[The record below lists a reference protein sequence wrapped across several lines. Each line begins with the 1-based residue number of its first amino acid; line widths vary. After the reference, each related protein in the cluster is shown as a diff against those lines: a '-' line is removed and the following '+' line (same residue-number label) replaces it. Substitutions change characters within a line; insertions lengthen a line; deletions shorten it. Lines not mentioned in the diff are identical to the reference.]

1 MNVASFAG
9 RFAGVGG
16 FVNIAQSAKRLVFCL
31 TLRAGELEVAMENGR
46 LAIVKEGRHPKFVST
61 IQHVCFHGPTA
72 IARGQEVL
80 YVTERAVF
88 KLTRGG
94 LQLIEVAPGIDLH
107 TQVLDQMQF
116 APAIS
121 ESLIPMPL

>member
-16 FVNIAQSAKRLVFCL
+16 FVNIAQCAKRLVFCL
-31 TLRAGELEVAMENGR
+31 TLRAGELEVAVKNGR
-46 LAIVKEGRHPKFVST
+46 LVIVKEGRHPKFVRA

-72 IARGQEVL
+72 LARGQEVL

-88 KLTRGG
+88 ELTPAG
-94 LQLIEVAPGIDLH
+94 LQLTEIAPGIDLQ
-107 TQVLDQMQF
+107 TQVLAQMQF

-121 ESLIPMPL
+121 ESLRPMPL